1 MRANIRRRESQPM
14 EMQIAPMAD
23 IGFLLLCFFI
33 ISAKPPR
40 HEADIGMTLPGSIS
54 DEVSVD
60 LPEEVRVA
68 IRPDGAVEVND
79 ATVGEAG
86 DSKLTSLR
94 DMLGRFREAADNN
107 HTKSLVTLDVA
118 NQTTHQRIVDVLN
131 ACAQARIKGVT
142 LNSDEDEGEEG
153 SPSS

>member
-1 MRANIRRRESQPM
+1 MRTKRREEQPT

-33 ISAKPPR
+33 VSAKPPR
-40 HEADIGMTLPGSIS
+40 HEADISMTLPGSVS

-68 IRPDGAVEVND
+68 ILPDGAVEVN
-79 ATVGEAG
+79 EAVLGQPG
-86 DSKLTSLR
+86 DQNLRSLR
-94 DMLGRFREAADNN
+94 EMLIRYRESADNN
-107 HTKSLVTLDVA
+107 HTMSLVTLDAA

-131 ACAQARIKGVT
+131 VCAQAQIKGVT
-142 LNSDEDEGEEG
+142 LNSDEEEEG
-153 SPSS
+153 AE

>member
-1 MRANIRRRESQPM
+1 MRSKRREEQPT

-33 ISAKPPR
+33 VSAKPPR
-40 HEADIGMTLPGSIS
+40 HEADMSMTLPGSVS

-68 IRPDGAVEVND
+68 IRPDGAVEVN
-79 ATVGEAG
+79 EAILGQPG
-86 DSKLTSLR
+86 DQTLR
-94 DMLGRFREAADNN
+94 NLKEMLIRFRESADNN
-107 HTKSLVTLDVA
+107 HTLSLVTLDAA

-131 ACAQARIKGVT
+131 VCAQAQIKGVT
-142 LNSDEDEGEEG
+142 LNSDEEEE
-153 SPSS
+153 SAD

>member
-1 MRANIRRRESQPM
+1 MSLKFRRRESQPT

-33 ISAKPPR
+33 VSAKPPR

-54 DEVSVD
+54 DGVSVD

-68 IRPDGAVEVND
+68 VRGNGTVEVND
-79 ATVGEAG
+79 ATVGQAA
-86 DSKLTSLR
+86 DQKLPALR
-94 DMLGRFREAADNN
+94 EMLGRFREAADNN
-107 HTKSLVTLDVA
+107 HTQSLVTLDVA

-131 ACAQARIKGVT
+131 ACAHARIRGVT
-142 LNSDEDEGEEG
+142 LNSDEEDGEEG
-153 SPSS
+153 SPAP